1 MKRPWITALNVVL
14 AAAAV
19 ALLGFALSSVAG
31 GLMTEV
37 ALEAPAA
44 AAAAPPAAK
53 SFTERSVIIGRNLF
67 DADTLAPAAA
77 PSSESLEATRLPLR
91 LLATLAAGDASWAAV
106 EDSGTHQH
114 LVARVNEPLCRQ
126 NPFKPC
132 PYGNVTLKRVERC
145 RIVLENQNRH
155 EELRLE
161 GIGACMG
168 SGGLAAAAPAVP
180 GARGRALAA
189 VPRARGVESPVRRL
203 AENRFAVPRAEVESA
218 AQNPAALY
226 SQARILPRYDQG
238 KMIGVQLNAIRPG
251 SLFAQVGI
259 QDGDTVTQVNGVTVS
274 TPEDGQRLLQ
284 EFSAGGQLRVT
295 VHGRDCQVREL
306 EYVAQ

>member
-1 MKRPWITALNVVL
+1 MKRPWITALNVL
-14 AAAAV
+14 LGAAGL
-19 ALLGFALSSVAG
+19 ALLGLTTRQLWNGLLTEIEAG
-31 GLMTEV
+31 GPPPTPVV
-37 ALEAPAA
+37 ALQPKTFSDVS
-44 AAAAPPAAK
+44 P
-53 SFTERSVIIGRNLF
+53 IIGRNLF
-67 DADTLAPAAA
+67 NADTLSPAALGTA
-77 PSSESLEATRLPLR
+77 ESLETTRLPLR
-91 LLATLAAGDASWAAV
+91 LLATLAAGDQSWAAV
-106 EDSGTHQH
+106 EDSGSHQH
-114 LVARVNEPLCRQ
+114 LVARVNGPLCKASPYR
-126 NPFKPC
+126 PC
-132 PYGNVTLKRVERC
+132 QYGNVILQRVERC

-168 SGGLAAAAPAVP
+168 EGGLASGSPGLPVTGPAQTT
-180 GARGRALAA
+180 A
-189 VPRARGVESPVRRL
+189 RARGVQAPVQRL
-203 AENRFAVPRAEVESA
+203 AENRFAVPRGEVESA

-226 SQARILPRYDQG
+226 SQARILPRYEQG

-284 EFSAGGQLRVT
+284 EFSGGGELRVT
-295 VHGRDCQVREL
+295 VKGRDGQVREL

>member
-1 MKRPWITALNVVL
+1 MKRPWITALNVL
-14 AAAAV
+14 LGAAAL
-19 ALLGFALSSVAG
+19 ALLGFTARQLAVGLLTEIEVG
-31 GLMTEV
+31 G
-37 ALEAPAA
+37 AASAPAA
-44 AAAAPPAAK
+44 APQPK
-53 SFTERSVIIGRNLF
+53 TFSEISVIIGRNLF
-67 DADTLAPAAA
+67 NADTFSPAAVDTT
-77 PSSESLEATRLPLR
+77 ESLEATRLPLR
-91 LLATLAAGDASWAAV
+91 LLATLAAGDQSWAAV
-106 EDSGTHQH
+106 EDSGSKQH
-114 LVARVNEPLCRQ
+114 LVARVNEPLC
-126 NPFKPC
+126 KPSPYLPC
-132 PYGNVTLKRVERC
+132 QYGNVVLQRVERC

-161 GIGACMG
+161 GIGACT
-168 SGGLAAAAPAVP
+168 SEGGLAGASLGVPAPAAAI
-180 GARGRALAA
+180 ARGRG
-189 VPRARGVESPVRRL
+189 VRAPVQRL

-238 KMIGVQLNAIRPG
+238 KMVGVQLNAIRPG

-284 EFSAGGQLRVT
+284 EFSAGGALRVT
-295 VHGRDCQVREL
+295 VQGRDGQVREL